1 MAATLFLY
9 GALRHW
15 KRLHAFPGVQQQQ
28 QPPPPLPLP
37 SSSSSVVMPTAA
49 AASQGPL
56 LYSAA
61 PRGSSRLMTRGEALS
76 RRDTQSVLG
85 AGAAG
90 SDRLLPPPVVRAA
103 VTRAVAAAA
112 GVGGGSGSGGG
123 GVFDEQQR
131 QRLLALQQHLYFP
144 RARASTSIS
153 FSSFSSSSSS
163 NSSSSSS
170 YLPALPA
177 PTFSSAPSY
186 PPALSHSRGQGGLA
200 SLLKRA
206 HWQASHLIL
215 GRSRIDGT
223 GLFATMI
230 IEAEDV
236 VAEYTG
242 EIVGDAVGDQRE
254 AYYRRCVSDSKL
266 LTFCRVHTHTYTSH
280 SIPPP
285 PSFFSVLFYPPPS
298 PKKQAGY
305 SGLHVPCGRQ

>member
-1 MAATLFLY
+1 
-9 GALRHW
+9 
-15 KRLHAFPGVQQQQ
+15 
-28 QPPPPLPLP
+28 
-37 SSSSSVVMPTAA
+37 MPTAA
-49 AASQGPL
+49 AATQGPL

-90 SDRLLPPPVVRAA
+90 SDRLLPPTVVRAA
-103 VTRAVAAAA
+103 VTQAVAAAA

-131 QRLLALQQHLYFP
+131 QRLLTLQQHFYFP

-153 FSSFSSSSSS
+153 FSSSSSTSST
-163 NSSSSSS
+163 S
-170 YLPALPA
+170 YLPALPT
-177 PTFSSAPSY
+177 PTFSSTPSY

-254 AYYRRCVSDSKL
+254 AYYRRCVWGCGL
-266 LTFCRVHTHTYTSH
+266 LTFCR
-280 SIPPP
+280 
-285 PSFFSVLFYPPPS
+285 
-298 PKKQAGY
+298 
-305 SGLHVPCGRQ
+305 